1 MNWVK
6 DPQVPPSEYVLDDR
20 RVSGITT
27 SLREGD
33 ESPSPEALPANAG
46 RAFQGPIPVGEGFV
60 LTPDEA
66 REILADGRA
75 PYERVIRPYLIGDD
89 IANEP
94 HQRPSRWIIDFASMP
109 TTLRRWGSGRSRA
122 RVYLVRPLDEIIEV
136 AREINHGKYRWTVV
150 GRLVEAGYPVVE
162 DQPPHSLVMLN
173 GPMDAATAESLRGLF
188 DAENVNPFA
197 RERRVLGGKP

>member
-1 MNWVK
+1 MSIVNWVK

-122 RVYLVRPLDEIIEV
+122 RVYLVRLST
-136 AREINHGKYRWTVV
+136 K
-150 GRLVEAGYPVVE
+150 
-162 DQPPHSLVMLN
+162 
-173 GPMDAATAESLRGLF
+173 SLRS
-188 DAENVNPFA
+188 PA
-197 RERRVLGGKP
+197 RSITGSTVGPLLVGWSKLGTPLSRTNHPIRLSC